1 MGGKKNSHIIWRKN
15 KNPQK
20 QRNSGWYLPS
30 WGESRESI
38 MGSIFLNK
46 HRRVL
51 CRVRGSVCCYIK
63 STSGGDARVCGTVCR
78 LTFKGTDVERASLKL
93 AARRTSEMSLEGFIC
108 FHPQML
114 CNKGFK
120 DVLWTGWSL
129 DAVLFIYYFKL
140 DLVWL
145 KKGWKSVFCARI
157 MFVALSPSKNIVN
170 LVKFHPPTKKTQN
183 EITRSRRR
191 RRRRWWI

>member
-1 MGGKKNSHIIWRKN
+1 
-15 KNPQK
+15 
-20 QRNSGWYLPS
+20 
-30 WGESRESI
+30 

-129 DAVLFIYYFKL
+129 DSVLFIYLFLKL
-140 DLVWL
+140 D
-145 KKGWKSVFCARI
+145 
-157 MFVALSPSKNIVN
+157 
-170 LVKFHPPTKKTQN
+170 
-183 EITRSRRR
+183 
-191 RRRRWWI
+191 

>member
-1 MGGKKNSHIIWRKN
+1 
-15 KNPQK
+15 
-20 QRNSGWYLPS
+20 
-30 WGESRESI
+30 

-63 STSGGDARVCGTVCR
+63 CTSGGDARACGMVCR
-78 LTFKGTDVERASLKL
+78 LTFKGTDVERASLKP

-120 DVLWTGWSL
+120 DVLWPGWSL
-129 DAVLFIYYFKL
+129 DAVFLYLL
-140 DLVWL
+140 DWAWL
-145 KKGWKSVFCARI
+145 KKRMKICFSAPGLCRYTCFH
-157 MFVALSPSKNIVN
+157 LNI
-170 LVKFHPPTKKTQN
+170 K
-183 EITRSRRR
+183 
-191 RRRRWWI
+191 